1 MFGNQPFSRLPSGTF
16 AVSLSDDERRLI
28 HDLPAELM
36 KQLESGDDDGSIYR
50 LFPPGYTDDL
60 GRQVEYDRLMRDDL
74 QSSHVAAL
82 RMLQDTSDATEL
94 GEEQLSTWMRGLNEL
109 RLVLG
114 TRLDITEDLDETDFA
129 PDDPRSGALALYLY
143 LGNLQ
148 ECVIDALGD
157 PTDDI
162 SIPD

>member
-1 MFGNQPFSRLPSGTF
+1 MSTGRFR
-16 AVSLSDDERRLI
+16 VSLSSDERRLI
-28 HDLPAELM
+28 HDLPAELV

-74 QSSHVAAL
+74 QSSHITAL
-82 RMLQDTSDATEL
+82 RFMQDTSDETEL
-94 GEEQLSTWMRGLNEL
+94 DDDQLAMWMRAINEL

-114 TRLDITEDLDETDFA
+114 TRLDITEDIDAADF
-129 PDDPRSGALALYLY
+129 PPEDPRSGALALYLY

-148 ECVIDALGD
+148 ECIIEALGD
-157 PTDDI
+157 PTENI
-162 SIPD
+162 SL

>member
-1 MFGNQPFSRLPSGTF
+1 MFDNQPFERTSVGTF
-16 AVSLSDDERRLI
+16 LVDLSHQERRLI

-74 QSSHVAAL
+74 QASHVYAL
-82 RMLQDTSDATEL
+82 RILQDTSEATEL
-94 GEEQLSTWMRGLNEL
+94 DEEQLATWMRAINQL

-114 TRLDITEDLDETDFA
+114 TRLDITENIDESELSQN
-129 PDDPRSGALALYLY
+129 DPRSGALALYLY
-143 LGNLQ
+143 LGTLQ
-148 ECVIDALGD
+148 ECIIEALDG
-157 PTDDI
+157 PTDHLTI
-162 SIPD
+162 